1 MKNTH
6 FKGDVIGGS
15 IKRQIVNPDL
25 LEERAKATFDPDDIK
40 KMIYLPGMLEFYK
53 DFANDMRKNPEIIP
67 SPEYFEMTRE
77 E

>member
-40 KMIYLPGMLEFYK
+40 KMIYLPGMLEFY
-53 DFANDMRKNPEIIP
+53 
-67 SPEYFEMTRE
+67 
-77 E
+77 